1 MQPDNQLKNYKAVVV
16 VKMLEGSGGGG
27 VFVATTVV
35 SGVVGGPD
43 LQTQLFVESNWCKMR
58 CYQPAGGAGTGVFSL
73 QTNPTKNNVAV
84 VLTEKNYKAV
94 TAGGVFSLNAL
105 LSTFQQNQ
113 PNNQPKCACAPNN
126 PTTN

>member
-1 MQPDNQLKNYKAVVV
+1 MVVVVVVEHYKAVVV
-16 VKMLEGSGGGG
+16 FSLLR
-27 VFVATTVV
+27 VV
-35 SGVVGGPD
+35 EWTGPPD
-43 LQTQLFVESNWCKMR
+43 PVICGKNWCKMR
-58 CYQPAGGAGTGVFSL
+58 YYQPGGGAGSGVFSL

-94 TAGGVFSLNAL
+94 TAGGVFSQNAL